1 MEDPYSLKKARN
13 HKRKSNLSWKSKAKN
28 KAVGYQTQKLKTG
41 VKAQQELSHKSDLSE
56 DVEED
61 DRTESSSEEEKHET
75 VDKSSLKN
83 ETKEKEKPN
92 AKNYSCRKVTSN
104 WEKYNILDAIT
115 KDEEDGSKVT
125 DYGFLLNLPKSYD
138 GRLKLKEVEWSAE
151 SRELLNSCL
160 SIDLNLISKGLAC
173 IPFFER
179 QDLSEDLFTVSFI
192 NLLQM
197 NTNLV
202 QNFVILI
209 WKFKTDVPSGTSINY
224 SRISIKSRKLR

>member
-125 DYGFLLNLPKSYD
+125 DYGFLLNLPKSCKCY
-138 GRLKLKEVEWSAE
+138 
-151 SRELLNSCL
+151 
-160 SIDLNLISKGLAC
+160 
-173 IPFFER
+173 
-179 QDLSEDLFTVSFI
+179 
-192 NLLQM
+192 
-197 NTNLV
+197 
-202 QNFVILI
+202 
-209 WKFKTDVPSGTSINY
+209 TSY
-224 SRISIKSRKLR
+224 F